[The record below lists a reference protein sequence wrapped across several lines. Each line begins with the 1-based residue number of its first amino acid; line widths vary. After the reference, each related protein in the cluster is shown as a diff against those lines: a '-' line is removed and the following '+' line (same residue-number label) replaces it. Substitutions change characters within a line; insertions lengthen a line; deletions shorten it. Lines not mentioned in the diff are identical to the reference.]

1 MDLALQ
7 GFETTTKK
15 EVGNLLSYILAHLA
29 RFSWVK
35 NIHCINTA
43 LVPVL
48 KIVRILSKYKFY
60 RK

>member
-15 EVGNLLSYILAHLA
+15 EVGNLLSYILTHLV

-48 KIVRILSKYKFY
+48 KIVRY
-60 RK
+60 